1 MAETKA
7 RQIAGL
13 IDNTGDIKST
23 SLDNVSNASGIVGT
37 QVYATPALLPTTG
50 LSSGDQAFVTSN
62 QRLYI
67 TNGSGWYNVAL
78 INATPTFTTG
88 PNATYNLSNDLSP
101 TIITLVAQDSDGQPI
116 TYSATDSGMT
126 GIATLSQ
133 DSSVFTVT
141 PLTDSAGGTIG
152 TFTLTFQATD
162 GIGIASALST
172 FTLAFAPDWT
182 GTATESFIN
191 SSTPLSG
198 ENYAISS
205 SISGDG
211 NYIGVGRRGYT
222 DRGVS
227 NSGAV
232 DILAWNGSSYAL
244 QQVVVSNTAV
254 ETQYIGAS
262 FDINYDGSYLA
273 VACDKHTSNR
283 LYVFTRSGSTWTQQT
298 QIAPPNSTNTG
309 SDFGTKQ
316 TKIDKNANYIIVG
329 DESISTYGAVHVF
342 KRTGSSWSLDATISP
357 PANVANQKFGSHIS
371 INEDSTY
378 LAIGERGYNSWQGR
392 VHIYTRSG
400 SSWTLQQSV
409 VPADTSSTYQLGY
422 CSINNA
428 GDTLLQCGYTG
439 TQSKAYI
446 WSRSGSTWSLQA
458 TLTPA
463 DGTGSPTRN
472 FGTSGI
478 LNGTG
483 DIVAIGA
490 DKDDGN
496 VGAVYIFDRSGSTW
510 TQRKKV
516 VPTINKGT
524 VYGINL
530 PTSGYYDKA
539 IDMTESGDKVIA
551 STHQNDYPNA
561 NGNYGASWVW
571 SV

>member
-1 MAETKA
+1 MTTLSSIRRIIGLAE
-7 RQIAGL
+7 G
-13 IDNTGDIKST
+13 
-23 SLDNVSNASGIVGT
+23 VGT
-37 QVYATPALLPTTG
+37 KTYTTAAELPTTG
-50 LSSGDQAFVTSN
+50 LTAGDQAFVTSTG
-62 QRLYI
+62 RLYI
-67 TNGSGWYNVAL
+67 SNSSGWYNIAL
-78 INATPTFTTG
+78 INQAPYWIEQPDGSYSLSTTG
-88 PNATYNLSNDLSP
+88 LSTVI
-101 TIITLVAQDSDGQPI
+101 TILAGDSDGSTPI
-116 TYSATDSGMT
+116 YTATADSDFNLIATITTDSEGADGT
-126 GIATLSQ
+126 TFVITPI
-133 DSSVFTVT
+133 DSE
-141 PLTDSAGGTIG
+141 GGTAVAGSGIV
-152 TFTLTFQATD
+152 TFVATD
-162 GIGIASALST
+162 GVNQASVAST
-172 FTLAFAPDWT
+172 FSIAFAPDWT

-524 VYGINL
+524 VYNINL